1 MIVLLTLDFNVPV
14 RIYSAVST
22 ILVCKV
28 GNSASGISGTD
39 SSLNNGCQ
47 FFSFL
52 VSSLTES
59 GFNNF
64 RKDYWMKELDTG
76 KRGDGNEIARA
87 LTSWLADTKSSS
99 LLWKDS
105 FRSSIWADVAI
116 LLDLNGLPE
125 CTVRVGSV
133 SCSSSSGNP
142 IRRDSIL
149 WPSCM
154 TRIGRIL

>member
-1 MIVLLTLDFNVPV
+1 MSLTLDFNVPV

-22 ILVCKV
+22 ILIRKV
-28 GNSASGISGTD
+28 GNSASGISGTE

-59 GFNNF
+59 GFKDF

-76 KRGDGNEIARA
+76 KNGNENGVDRA

-116 LLDLNGLPE
+116 LSDLKGWPE
-125 CTVRVGSV
+125 CAVRVGSIG
-133 SCSSSSGNP
+133 CLSSSGNP

-149 WPSCM
+149 WPSCI
-154 TRIGRIL
+154 TRTGRIL